1 MRYKLINVEG
11 DNLYG
16 SRAIYHDDDV
26 EAAKYINPYYE
37 ASDDSIVYYHHPGV
51 RSSFYISEIHP
62 LFNAS
67 TAGVLGY
74 DKFEKLYDKHYIVND
89 IILKQLRGY
98 TK

>member
-1 MRYKLINVEG
+1 MRYKLINAEG

-16 SRAIYHDDDV
+16 GRAIYHDDDV
-26 EAAKYINPYYE
+26 EAAKYLNHYE
-37 ASDDSIVYYHHPGV
+37 ASDDGIVYYDHPGV

-67 TAGVLGY
+67 PAGFLGY
-74 DKFEKLYDKHYIVND
+74 DKYKNYIVND
-89 IILKQLRGY
+89 IILNQLRGY

>member
-16 SRAIYHDDDV
+16 GYSVYQDDDV
-26 EAAKYINPYYE
+26 EAAKYLNHYE
-37 ASDDSIVYYHHPGV
+37 ASDDGIGYYHHPGV

-67 TAGVLGY
+67 TAGSQCY
-74 DKFEKLYDKHYIVND
+74 NRYSDYRAND
-89 IILKQLRGY
+89 IILNQLRGY

>member
-16 SRAIYHDDDV
+16 GYSVYQDDDV
-26 EAAKYINPYYE
+26 EAAKHLNHYK
-37 ASDDSIVYYHHPGV
+37 ASDDGIGYYHHPGV

-62 LFNAS
+62 LFNAT
-67 TAGVLGY
+67 TAGSLGY
-74 DKFEKLYDKHYIVND
+74 DKFVDLYDKHYIVND